1 MYAPAPII
9 GGTNAPPELAA
20 ASIPPA
26 IAGLNPVRCIKGMV
40 NVPVVAVF
48 ATAEPESEPI
58 MPLLSTATFA
68 GPPALVPKMRR
79 ANSRI

>member
-1 MYAPAPII
+1 MI

-26 IAGLNPVRCIKGMV
+26 IADGNPDRFINGIV

-48 ATAEPESEPI
+48 ATAEPDNDPI
-58 MPLLSTATFA
+58 IPLLSTATFA
-68 GPPALVPKMRR
+68 GAPTLEPNTRLAKFRT
-79 ANSRI
+79 